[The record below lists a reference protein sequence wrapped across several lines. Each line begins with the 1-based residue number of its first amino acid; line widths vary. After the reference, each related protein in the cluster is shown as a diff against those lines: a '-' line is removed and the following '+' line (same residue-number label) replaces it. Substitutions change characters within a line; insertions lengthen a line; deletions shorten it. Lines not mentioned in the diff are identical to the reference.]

1 MRGLATL
8 LVPSKYRFNQTYPL
22 MKNASQGILGSLT
35 PKKQDK
41 NESCGEM
48 SLAANKDMVDPIAA
62 FSRPPPL
69 PPVIGPLLLLSLLD
83 SWWNRDGDD
92 SN

>member
-1 MRGLATL
+1 MRGLTAL
-8 LVPSKYRFNQTYPL
+8 LVPSKYRFNQMYPL
-22 MKNASQGILGSLT
+22 LKNASQAGTFGSST
-35 PKKQDK
+35 PKKQEK

-48 SLAANKDMVDPIAA
+48 GIAANKDMVDPIAT

-69 PPVIGPLLLLSLLD
+69 PPVIGPLVLLTLLD
-83 SWWNRDGDD
+83 SWWNHDD